1 MRWADGH
8 CQRRVWCVG
17 QVGDQQT
24 VLMAYFGVCVK
35 RVLDNVCMVIENK
48 LLQAIPDTV
57 MTELVNTLQC
67 RTEVTLPA
75 HFHITLPCPRI
86 QCIRSLQHGSLSLSD
101 ALPCS
106 DLRRRRC
113 WSCSWRTSTP
123 CTAAGV
129 CRPRSAA

>member
-1 MRWADGH
+1 METERLELFECGGLTGTANVVCGVWA
-8 CQRRVWCVG
+8 

-67 RTEVTLPA
+67 RTEVTRRS
-75 HFHITLPCPRI
+75 PCPHHFA
-86 QCIRSLQHGSLSLSD
+86 LVLS
-101 ALPCS
+101 
-106 DLRRRRC
+106 
-113 WSCSWRTSTP
+113 
-123 CTAAGV
+123 
-129 CRPRSAA
+129 